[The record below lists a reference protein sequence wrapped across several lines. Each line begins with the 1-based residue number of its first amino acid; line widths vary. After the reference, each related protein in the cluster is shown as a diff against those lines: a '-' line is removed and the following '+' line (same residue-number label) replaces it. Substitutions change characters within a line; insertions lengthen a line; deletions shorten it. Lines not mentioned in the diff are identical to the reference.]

1 MPPEPHPAINPLSV
15 QAASLVRNIDALS
28 SIFWLCL
35 LGFFLSIFFAGL
47 LQLEG
52 NTYTD
57 AIFLGEY
64 QVPKAILPL
73 FSLAFAVFAFWL
85 VSNRLSMLAYVIGT
99 TTLTRTMVHDL
110 FHLNPPVLHVFD
122 KKNADPWAAFSGVS
136 VFMLIWAVFFGN
148 TIALIWSG
156 AVQLSTMLAEFDP
169 LLIGIYAIAIV
180 GVITYGVLT
189 IVPTLRAIIASLH
202 HLTFRIGW
210 PRHAMAVTAMVLTFI
225 VNQWEQL
232 FSLANAVDGE
242 TLFMNGIEINLF
254 GIDAVERDQICQ
266 DKTGQDYGCGHDATQ
281 ALQQLV
287 QSTEVVCLPIV
298 NIDARRALG
307 VCELVGE
314 DTPTDDDQFTG
325 SYRPNNLSRIMIEEG
340 HAISI
345 GIGQRLFEDEQRQ
358 AQTLR
363 RGIWQGSFMPPRSWR
378 SAQ

>member
-1 MPPEPHPAINPLSV
+1 MRS
-15 QAASLVRNIDALS
+15 IDALS

-52 NTYTD
+52 NTYAD

-73 FSLAFAVFAFWL
+73 FSLSFAVFSFWL

-99 TTLTRTMVHDL
+99 TTLTKTMVHDL

-122 KKNADPWAAFSGVS
+122 KKNADPFAPFSGVS

-156 AVQLSTMLAEFDP
+156 VVQLSTTFAEFDP
-169 LLIGIYAIAIV
+169 LLIGIYAIAII

-189 IVPTLRAIIASLH
+189 IVPTLRAIIATLH
-202 HLTFRIGW
+202 GLSFRVGW
-210 PRHAMAVTAMVLTFI
+210 IRHVMAAVALVLTFVI
-225 VNQWEQL
+225 NQWEQL
-232 FSLANAVDGE
+232 FSLADLEDDMLGPYYANAVDGE

-254 GIDAVERDQICQ
+254 GIDAVERDQVCQ
-266 DKTGQDYGCGHDATQ
+266 DKEGKDYGCGHAATQ
-281 ALQQLV
+281 ALQKLV
-287 QSTEVVCLPIV
+287 QNTQVICLPIV

-307 VCELVGE
+307 VCEIVGE
-314 DTPTDDDQFTG
+314 NTPTDDDP
-325 SYRPNNLSRIMIEEG
+325 RPSE
-340 HAISI
+340 
-345 GIGQRLFEDEQRQ
+345 
-358 AQTLR
+358 
-363 RGIWQGSFMPPRSWR
+363 
-378 SAQ
+378 